1 MCKIKIKKSRLNVER
16 NPRQYL
22 TIFDLKYTP
31 NNIDSFNQFAIAQ
44 NTHKRYCYGKLQQ
57 TKNEISEPSSIL
69 LRACENTRSVT
80 KPVIQISLSRL
91 IWIKTEKVSLRLTGV
106 ELELQMILRK
116 VSVSIFNRL
125 LRISINSYS
134 PIYQK
139 QKP

>member
-31 NNIDSFNQFAIAQ
+31 NNIGSFNQFAIAQ
-44 NTHKRYCYGKLQQ
+44 NTHKRYCNGKLQQ